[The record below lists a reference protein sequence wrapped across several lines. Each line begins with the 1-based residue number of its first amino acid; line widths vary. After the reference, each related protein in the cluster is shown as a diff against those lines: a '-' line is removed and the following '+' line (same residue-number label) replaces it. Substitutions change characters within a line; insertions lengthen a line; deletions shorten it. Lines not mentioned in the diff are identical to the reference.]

1 MREYQCTLIRHGK
14 TAGNRERRYMGGRTD
29 EPLLPEE
36 RQFLQKKKAPEVT
49 HVFVSP
55 MTRCVETAEILFPR
69 HELILVPEFR
79 EMDFGV
85 AEYRNHEEMNGL
97 GWYQRFIDT
106 NGESGFPEGETL
118 QEFSRRV
125 ISGGGR
131 LGDLTGDIA
140 LVVHGGTIMALM
152 DDWSDP
158 HEDFYHWM
166 TENGAGWTGSI
177 RGNGKEGFR
186 LRSIVPWA

>member
-1 MREYQCTLIRHGK
+1 
-14 TAGNRERRYMGGRTD
+14 MGGRTD

-49 HVFVSP
+49 RVFVSP
-55 MTRCVETAEILFPR
+55 MKRCVETAEILFPR

-97 GWYQRFIDT
+97 DWYQRFIDT
-106 NGESGFPEGETL
+106 NGKSGFPEGETL

-125 ISGGGR
+125 ISGASR
-131 LGDLTGDIA
+131 LSGLDGDIA

-152 DDWSDP
+152 D
-158 HEDFYHWM
+158 
-166 TENGAGWTGSI
+166 GAGWTGSI
-177 RGNGKEGFR
+177 RGDGKTGYR

>member
-1 MREYQCTLIRHGK
+1 
-14 TAGNRERRYMGGRTD
+14 
-29 EPLLPEE
+29 
-36 RQFLQKKKAPEVT
+36 
-49 HVFVSP
+49 
-55 MTRCVETAEILFPR
+55 
-69 HELILVPEFR
+69 
-79 EMDFGV
+79 MDFGV

-97 GWYQRFIDT
+97 DWYQRFIDT